1 MSFELQT
8 GPYLLNQF
16 NLCTSNLPSWL
27 NDKTKAI
34 YLPSLEENIQK
45 FGKVNTGGW
54 GEVLPFW
61 TVRGRAA
68 GQGMVFWPCCPK
80 RGTQFDLPLS

>member
-45 FGKVNTGGW
+45 FGKINTGGE
-54 GEVLPFW
+54 GTPLFKLYGDVEVE
-61 TVRGRAA
+61 RAFDRALVLNRVLKWRQLSYA
-68 GQGMVFWPCCPK
+68 G
-80 RGTQFDLPLS
+80 